1 MRRVNHSP
9 ERKQERRTEA
19 EERTTARAARSS
31 TEQLELLAS
40 RRGKS
45 TKERRRLS
53 KESK

>member
-9 ERKQERRTEA
+9 VRKQERRTEA

-31 TEQLELLAS
+31 TEQLELLTS

-53 KESK
+53 KGSK